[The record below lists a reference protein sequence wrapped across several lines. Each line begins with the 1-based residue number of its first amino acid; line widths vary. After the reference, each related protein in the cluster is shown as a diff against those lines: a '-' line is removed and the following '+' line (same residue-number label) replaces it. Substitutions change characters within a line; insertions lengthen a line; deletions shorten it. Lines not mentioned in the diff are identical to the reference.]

1 MEAEQEKKTPQKRKK
16 QVSAVDMAKVPPQA
30 LDCEEAVIGGL
41 LIEPSAFYEVAS
53 ILKKEHFY
61 DERNQAIF
69 EAMFALANEHKPI
82 DYLTVS
88 DQLQKDGN
96 LEKIGGKVA
105 LTELSDKISSAVNIE
120 SYAEIVAQKY
130 LARELIRVST
140 EIQTEAYD
148 TQTDVVDLIADTERK
163 IFEVTQTNVRQDAV
177 QVNEVI
183 KDVIDKIQLASVNK
197 GNYTGV
203 PSGFHKLD
211 DIIYGWQPGTLNV
224 IAARPAMGKT
234 AFALSM
240 AKNMAVDYGKRVCVF
255 SLEMSTTELT
265 TRLLVNVSAIEGEKI
280 KKGNLAAYE
289 WEILSKKAEL
299 LSNAKLFIDD
309 TPGLSIFELCSKA
322 RKLKRTEN
330 LDCIIID
337 YLQLVNA
344 TIKNGTREQEV
355 SFVSRNLKALAKELQ
370 IPVIAL
376 AQLNRGVEARSNDD
390 KRPQLADLRES
401 GAIEQDA
408 DVVVMLHRPEYY
420 GLTQDKQG
428 NDLRGRAMAII
439 AKHRSGSI
447 DDIWLR
453 FTKNLIKFDNL
464 NNEDKPSEYHGVLSP
479 DNQNYNMDYRQ
490 ELQPDDNAP
499 F

>member
-1 MEAEQEKKTPQKRKK
+1 MRRK
-16 QVSAVDMAKVPPQA
+16 
-30 LDCEEAVIGGL
+30 LIIGGAVIGGL

-203 PSGFHKLD
+203 PSGFPKLD
-211 DIIYGWQPGTLNV
+211 DMQKCMMDFFFFLY
-224 IAARPAMGKT
+224 
-234 AFALSM
+234 
-240 AKNMAVDYGKRVCVF
+240 
-255 SLEMSTTELT
+255 
-265 TRLLVNVSAIEGEKI
+265 
-280 KKGNLAAYE
+280 
-289 WEILSKKAEL
+289 IL
-299 LSNAKLFIDD
+299 
-309 TPGLSIFELCSKA
+309 
-322 RKLKRTEN
+322 
-330 LDCIIID
+330 
-337 YLQLVNA
+337 
-344 TIKNGTREQEV
+344 
-355 SFVSRNLKALAKELQ
+355 
-370 IPVIAL
+370 
-376 AQLNRGVEARSNDD
+376 
-390 KRPQLADLRES
+390 
-401 GAIEQDA
+401 
-408 DVVVMLHRPEYY
+408 
-420 GLTQDKQG
+420 
-428 NDLRGRAMAII
+428 
-439 AKHRSGSI
+439 
-447 DDIWLR
+447 LR
-453 FTKNLIKFDNL
+453 FWLDNHIFHLL
-464 NNEDKPSEYHGVLSP
+464 NNYFHLKHKQVLGT
-479 DNQNYNMDYRQ
+479 Q
-490 ELQPDDNAP
+490 E
-499 F
+499 